1 MPIIQ
6 LLVFII
12 LSCSFLANAQE
23 TGILSGKILSQTG
36 EKIAYAAIG
45 VPGSSFG
52 TTTDTNGRFVIANMP
67 EGKYKVKASNI
78 GFVSKEYEVRILA
91 GKTTLLSIRLDEME
105 NSSDEVVVTG
115 TMQESYKMESVTPVE
130 IYTAKFFQKSPTPN
144 LFYALQM
151 VNGVRPQLNCNVCNT
166 GDIHINGMEGPYT
179 MVMIDG
185 MPIVSSLST
194 VYGLMGIPNGIVE
207 RIEVVKG
214 PASTL
219 YGSEAVAGV
228 INVITKSPTKAP
240 TLYVDANASTW
251 GEYNTDV
258 SAKWKKGKAHSLLSL
273 NYFNFKNRIDK
284 NKDGFTD
291 MTLQDRISV
300 FNKWSFDRKEN
311 RLASVGIRLMYED
324 RFGGQTNFT
333 NQFRGTDSIYGES
346 IYTKRAELIGAYQLP
361 IAKENLTFYYSYN
374 YHDQNSYYGITSYQA
389 KQHVGFGQLVYTKK
403 AGTRHNIVTG
413 TAIRYTSYLDNTVAS
428 RSETDSTQ
436 FNATNTL
443 LPGIFFQD
451 DITLSV
457 KSKVLVGSRLDYHPI
472 HGYIATPRIGYKF
485 QPNKHHSIRIN
496 TGNGFRVVNVFT
508 EDHAAL
514 TGARKIQFVDKIKP
528 EQSWNIN
535 LNYTGYVPLGKGF
548 LNIDA
553 SVFYNYFTNKIIP
566 DYLTDANKIIYKN
579 LDGHAINRGASLS
592 LDFNFT
598 NSLKI
603 QVAGTALEAFKQE
616 KDRFGT
622 EIRTTQLLTPNFQ
635 GNAAI
640 SYTIPIINVVLDYTS
655 QVYSSMKLPVYPND
669 YRPEFSPWFSLHN
682 IQASKTHK
690 AVTYYLG
697 VKNIFN
703 FTPADPILRPFDP
716 FDKRVNDPVNNPN
729 NYTFDPTYNYAPLQ
743 GVRGYFGV
751 RLIIK

>member
-1 MPIIQ
+1 MRLIVFLRRSFSV
-6 LLVFII
+6 LLMFYSL
-12 LSCSFLANAQE
+12 LSIGQE
-23 TGILSGKILSQTG
+23 TGILRGRIESNTG
-36 EKIAYAAIG
+36 EKVDFAAIG
-45 VPGSSFG
+45 IPGTSFG
-52 TTTDTNGRFVIANMP
+52 TTSDTSGVFEIENIP
-67 EGKYKVKASNI
+67 EGRHKVKISQI
-78 GFVSKEYEVRILA
+78 GFVSKEYEVRVTA
-91 GKTTLLSIRLDEME
+91 GKKTWLNITLDEME
-105 NSSDEVVVTG
+105 NSSEEVVVTG
-115 TMQESYKMESVTPVE
+115 NMQESYKMESVTPVE

-228 INVITKSPTKAP
+228 INVITKSPAKAP

-251 GEYNTDV
+251 GEINTDV
-258 SAKWKKGKAHSLLSL
+258 SVKWKKGKAHSLFSM
-273 NYFNFKNRIDK
+273 NYFSFKNRIDK

-291 MTLQDRISV
+291 MTLQDRISF

-311 RLASVGIRLMYED
+311 RLASIGVRLMYED
-324 RFGGQTNFT
+324 RFGGQTNYT

-346 IYTKRAELIGAYQLP
+346 IYTKRAEVIGAYQLP
-361 IAKENLTFYYSYN
+361 IRKENLVFYYSYN
-374 YHDQNSYYGITSYQA
+374 FHDQNSAYGTTWFLA
-389 KQHVGFGQLVYTKK
+389 KQHVGFGQLVYTKNI
-403 AGTRHNIVTG
+403 ANRHNIVMG
-413 TAIRYTSYLDNTVAS
+413 AALRYTSYLDNTAAS
-428 RSETDSTQ
+428 RSEADSTQ
-436 FNATNTL
+436 FKTTNTL
-443 LPGIFFQD
+443 LPGLFLQD
-451 DITLSV
+451 DITLSS

-485 QPNKHHSIRIN
+485 QPTKYHSIRIN

-514 TGARKIQFVDKIKP
+514 TGARKIQFVEKIKP
-528 EQSWNIN
+528 EKSWNVN
-535 LNYTGYVPLGKGF
+535 LNYTGYVPIGKGF

-553 SVFYNYFTNKIIP
+553 SVFYNYFTNKIVP
-566 DYLTDANKIIYKN
+566 DYLTDADKIIYKN

-603 QVAGTALEAFKQE
+603 QLAGTALEAFKQE
-616 KDRFGT
+616 KDNV
-622 EIRTTQLLTPNFQ
+622 ETQLMTPNFQ

-640 SYTIPIINVVLDYTS
+640 SYTIPIVNVMLDYTS
-655 QVYSSMKLPVYPND
+655 QVYSPMKLPVYPND

-682 IQASKTHK
+682 IQASKTNK
-690 AVTYYLG
+690 QITYYLG

-703 FTPADPILRPFDP
+703 FVPSDPILRPFDP

-729 NYTFDPTYNYAPLQ
+729 NYTFDPTYNYAPMQ
-743 GVRGYFGV
+743 GTRMYVGVRV
-751 RLIIK
+751 AIK